1 MKWVRT
7 VFYTISHKVPIVII
21 PLLCSALLSDVEV
34 SCPWRIFSNHHTLLL
49 SPISVVFRILSRA
62 WWLSSGRGARPPHI
76 SLPLGDS
83 LLDGKLLLYI
93 TARGHF
99 TTVRTSEIISQFCE
113 KVESRGD
120 RKQMTLGWPDH
131 SCGSQILSHDIV
143 ARIKDENYSV

>member
-1 MKWVRT
+1 MKWFRT

-21 PLLCSALLSDVEV
+21 PLLCSALVSDVEV

-49 SPISVVFRILSRA
+49 SPISIVLIRSRA
-62 WWLSSGRGARPPHI
+62 RWLSVGRSATHI

-93 TARGHF
+93 TAGGHF
-99 TTVRTSEIISQFCE
+99 PTVRTSEIISQFCE
-113 KVESRGD
+113 KSREPGA

-143 ARIKDENYSV
+143 VRIKDENYSV